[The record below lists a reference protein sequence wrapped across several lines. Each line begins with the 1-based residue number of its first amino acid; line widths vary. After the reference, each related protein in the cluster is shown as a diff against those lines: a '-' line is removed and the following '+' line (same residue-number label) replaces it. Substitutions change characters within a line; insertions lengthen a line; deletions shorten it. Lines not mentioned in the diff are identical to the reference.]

1 MLMVDGIEKIGVNLH
16 NVMEKA
22 RNLEEAVIF
31 IDEFE
36 EIASNRDMATRV
48 DKSITNE
55 FLKQVPLLK
64 NQGNKVLLVCATNYI
79 RQLDAALLRPGRF
92 DCIIP
97 VGGLDE
103 EGRRTILEHYLSRL
117 NTEEIDL
124 NLIIRMTSRFTPADI
139 EYLFQQVA
147 QFAFEQEYASKRD
160 YRVTTDA
167 FVEILSKIRPSLT
180 DEIVEE
186 FQKDSINYSRI

>member
-1 MLMVDGIEKIGVNLH
+1 
-16 NVMEKA
+16 MEKGQ
-22 RNLEEAVIF
+22 RLEDAVIF

-36 EIASNRDMATRV
+36 EIAASRDIASRV

-79 RQLDAALLRPGRF
+79 RQLDTALLRPGRF

-103 EGRRTILEHYLSRL
+103 DGRRTILEHYLSKL
-117 NTEEIDL
+117 HTENIDL
-124 NLIIRMTSRFTPADI
+124 NLIVNMTSRFTPADI

-147 QFAFEQEYASKRD
+147 QFAFEQEYANRQD
-160 YRVTTDA
+160 YRVTTDT
-167 FVEILSKIRPSLT
+167 FIQIMPKLRPSLT
-180 DEIVEE
+180 DEIIEE
-186 FQKDSINYSRI
+186 FRKDSITYSRT